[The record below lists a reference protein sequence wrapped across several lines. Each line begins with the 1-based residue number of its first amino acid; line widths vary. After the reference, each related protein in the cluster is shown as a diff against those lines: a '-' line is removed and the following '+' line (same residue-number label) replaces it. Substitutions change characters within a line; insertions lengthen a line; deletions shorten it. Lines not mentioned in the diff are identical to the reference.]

1 MERSPGTTAF
11 HTAPDAYG
19 TRRVAT
25 VAEVTTTYEPGTSR
39 YADLDGE
46 LHYTDHG
53 GPAGA
58 PLLVCVHGL
67 GGSSVNWIA
76 VAPLLTGSFRVLA
89 PDLAGHGRTL
99 AGTRTT
105 DVNANQRLLD
115 RFLREVSGT
124 PAILVGNSMGG
135 LIALLQAGRNPETV
149 VGLVLVDPALPREQR
164 GLPDRE
170 VAARFALA
178 ALPMVGERYMAKQ
191 RRQRTPERL
200 VAETLAL
207 CCVDP
212 SRVPEPVVAA
222 LVDLARERTS
232 QHGTIAAY
240 LGAAR
245 SIVKIMARP
254 KALLA
259 RIDRVNQPTL
269 LISGDQDRLVP
280 VAAARAMAA
289 RRPEWRYEE
298 RAGIGHVPQLEDP
311 EWTAA
316 TIHDWL
322 AKEGAGA
329 ARAAAGADT
338 PEPLR

>member
-1 MERSPGTTAF
+1 VDG
-11 HTAPDAYG
+11 
-19 TRRVAT
+19 
-25 VAEVTTTYEPGTSR
+25 VTTTYEPGTSR

-76 VAPLLTGSFRVLA
+76 VAPLLTDAFRVLA

-124 PAILVGNSMGG
+124 PAILIGNSMGG
-135 LIALLQAGRNPETV
+135 LISLLQAGRNPETV
-149 VGLVLVDPALPREQR
+149 AGLVLVDPALPREQR
-164 GLPDRE
+164 KLPDRE

-212 SRVPEPVVAA
+212 SRVPAPVVAA
-222 LVDLARERTS
+222 LVDLARERLINRAMR
-232 QHGTIAAY
+232 G
-240 LGAAR
+240 R
-245 SIVKIMARP
+245 
-254 KALLA
+254 
-259 RIDRVNQPTL
+259 D
-269 LISGDQDRLVP
+269 ISGGSSGERPSPSEVSVGTRTATTTPWEASRSTLCSSAVTMP
-280 VAAARAMAA
+280 SPAAPATRRTGALDMPSIRARWKTVMTAT
-289 RRPEWRYEE
+289 WSS
-298 RAGIGHVPQLEDP
+298 GTKSSIGL
-311 EWTAA
+311 
-316 TIHDWL
+316 
-322 AKEGAGA
+322 
-329 ARAAAGADT
+329 
-338 PEPLR
+338 